1 MKRFFLSFILLGC
14 FFQLEAQERT
24 ANDTILML
32 ENKIWRAELPS
43 EKSYTQEMEFRDY
56 GLYATFT
63 YNGKKVIM
71 EDTYCVCGDTIK
83 TSFCKQYLILGLTDS
98 TLIIR
103 YIPQRLVIGNGPV
116 KYINTINSPA
126 KMLANEQRLDSI
138 WRKENIWN
146 KGVTD
151 ISGKPIKDLSTIE
164 PPRWAVWDYDLTKYY
179 VSQMKYPEELLKK
192 NVAGYSVAIFAIDTL
207 GVPGIV
213 NILTTN
219 YKEFDQEV
227 IRLTKELPHC
237 LPCRDQNGKQME
249 CLYTVYVPFLPQHYR
264 NRVKADS
271 IREEELKQS
280 FVEWEAVSFFE
291 KANPYA
297 VTDYINERL
306 TYDSKLLNGKKE
318 IKGIYTIHIDSYGEI
333 IKVETLRGCG
343 IQEWDNQVLQIIKGM
358 PRWIPAINFHGKG
371 EYRSSVWT
379 VPVLFKNDSPT
390 KNELHDYN
398 WLIKTLSRECKY
410 PVNQQKRNKGCVLQV
425 EYTVT
430 PEGYISHATVL
441 NQAPRAFRKSVMQVF
456 QSLRNVPTVL
466 RPGKS
471 TLSIQF
477 WLDNMAKGPHADVLI
492 IGYSSCDT
500 PVLMR
505 YDAVL
510 TTHTTEPHLEVGVPV
525 CYLNERGDTIVP
537 YGKYRYC
544 QTDTITEIGFVY
556 ENKPKKS
563 RIVCINDAGKEL
575 FYVFKCDN
583 GPDYLKEGLFRMMD
597 EQGRIGFADSS
608 GNVVIHP
615 QFLYTTPFTNGH
627 AYVTEHGGESNE
639 REHTFWQS
647 DEWKI
652 INRNGNE
659 LLEYTVIREDKAVKE
674 LLIRYSH
681 PSGSIRSLT
690 YTYPEDIVLADN
702 FHAEVTLKDLNFD
715 GQDDIAIPL
724 GNYGNQR
731 IQYEDGYL
739 WDKIQKTYVP
749 VKQLKEI
756 ANLRIDKEER
766 CLFSFSRESAASY
779 HYERYEY
786 VDAEFVKTAELIQT
800 YRQAGGKPLFT
811 EKHYQKGKGMR
822 VVHSSVPIH
831 EISHYWLKIVQK

>member
-63 YNGKKVIM
+63 YNGKKVIT
-71 EDTYCVCGDTIK
+71 EDSYRVCGDTIK
-83 TSFCKQYLILGLTDS
+83 TYFCKQYLILELTDS
-98 TLIIR
+98 TLVIR

-126 KMLANEQRLDSI
+126 KMLENEQRLDSI
-138 WRKENIWN
+138 WRKKNIWN
-146 KGVTD
+146 LGVV
-151 ISGKPIKDLSTIE
+151 PIKDDKTIKE
-164 PPRWAVWDYDLTKYY
+164 PPQWANWETDLEKYY
-179 VSQMKYPEELLKK
+179 VSQMKYPENLLQK
-192 NVAGYSVAIFAIDTL
+192 NVAGYSVAMFAIDTL

-390 KNELHDYN
+390 KNEVNNYN
-398 WLIKTLSRECKY
+398 WLIKTLSKSCKY
-410 PVNQQKRNKGCVLQV
+410 PPKLQKKNREGMV
-425 EYTVT
+425 YVT
-430 PEGYISHATVL
+430 YKLDGNGYITNPQVISCNNRKFKRAAL
-441 NQAPRAFRKSVMQVF
+441 NAFNAVTGISITLPAPKDTLVF
-456 QSLRNVPTVL
+456 QFKLDRPTT
-466 RPGKS
+466 P
-471 TLSIQF
+471 I
-477 WLDNMAKGPHADVLI
+477 NPHTDVLI

-500 PVLMR
+500 PILMR
-505 YDAVL
+505 YDATL
-510 TTHTTEPHLEVGVPV
+510 TAHTTEPYLEVGVPV

-544 QTDTITEIGFVY
+544 QTDTIKKIGFVY
-556 ENKPKKS
+556 ENKPKDA
-563 RIVCINDAGKEL
+563 RIICINDAGKEL
-575 FYVFKCDN
+575 FYVFKYDN
-583 GPDYLKEGLFRMMD
+583 GPDYIQEGLFRIMD
-597 EQGRIGFADSS
+597 EDGLVGFADSL
-608 GNVVIHP
+608 GNVIIEP
-615 QFLYTTPFTNGH
+615 QFKFAYPFK
-627 AYVTEHGGESNE
+627 GGK
-639 REHTFWQS
+639 T
-647 DEWKI
+647 
-652 INRNGNE
+652 
-659 LLEYTVIREDKAVKE
+659 KA
-674 LLIRYSH
+674 
-681 PSGSIRSLT
+681 
-690 YTYPEDIVLADN
+690 
-702 FHAEVTLKDLNFD
+702 TLKGERKVVPESD
-715 GQDDIAIPL
+715 G
-724 GNYGNQR
+724 
-731 IQYEDGYL
+731 
-739 WDKIQKTYVP
+739 
-749 VKQLKEI
+749 
-756 ANLRIDKEER
+756 
-766 CLFSFSRESAASY
+766 
-779 HYERYEY
+779 
-786 VDAEFVKTAELIQT
+786 
-800 YRQAGGKPLFT
+800 
-811 EKHYQKGKGMR
+811 EKHYWESETWFYIDKKNR
-822 VVHSSVPIH
+822 R
-831 EISHYWLKIVQK
+831 LTD